1 MLALPET
8 LTLAEA
14 KAAVSSIEQALGD
27 VRVDA
32 ADGADAAGTAPFVVD
47 ASALRSFDTSAI
59 AVLIEARRLAQAAG
73 RGLAVRGVPASM
85 QALAEIYGVDG
96 LLGLPGPGPGDEAAP
111 AAAVQ
116 SSLT

>member
-14 KAAVSSIEQALGD
+14 KVAVASIEQALGEGGAD
-27 VRVDA
+27 R
-32 ADGADAAGTAPFVVD
+32 ADGAEGPGTAPFVLD
-47 ASALRSFDTSAI
+47 ASSLRSFDTSAI

-73 RGLAVRGVPASM
+73 RGLAVRGVPPSM
-85 QALAEIYGVDG
+85 LALAEIYGVDG
-96 LLGLPGPGPGDEAAP
+96 LLGLLGTP
-111 AAAVQ
+111 AVDNQ